1 MSVLDGKNILLGV
14 CGSIAAFKAVAL
26 ASRLNQAGA
35 VVTAILTKD
44 AARFVTPLSF
54 TSVTQRPAYI
64 DLYTPDPG
72 RILHIALAEEA
83 DLLAVVPATAH
94 TLGRMAQGLADDLLT
109 CTVLSTQAPVL
120 VAPAMDGGMFTNPA
134 TQQNLATLRERGVH
148 VVEPLAGR
156 LASGLVAQGRLP
168 EVDALIAEMRAVLGS
183 GGPLAGKTVVVTA
196 GGTQE
201 PLDPV
206 RYIGNRSSGK
216 MGFALAEA
224 ARDHGARVILITGAT
239 TAPPPHGMETVS
251 ATTAAAMQAAVNEHI
266 PQADAL
272 IMAAAVADYRP
283 QAAQGQ
289 KTKRTG
295 DPLALTLVEN
305 EDILAQVPHTLVK
318 VGFAAE
324 TEHVIEHAASKLT
337 RKSADIIVANDVS
350 RSDSG
355 FGTDTNQVVILSRD
369 RPPESLPVLA
379 KTEVAETIL
388 QRVAAL
394 LRRGAGRSC

>member
-1 MSVLDGKNILLGV
+1 MSILSGKRILLGV

-26 ASRLNQAGA
+26 ASQLTQAEA
-35 VVTAILTKD
+35 DVTTILTKD

-54 TSVTQRPAYI
+54 SSVTQRPAYL
-64 DLYTPDPG
+64 DLFTPDPG

-94 TLGRMAQGLADDLLT
+94 TLGRLAQGLSDDLLT
-109 CTVLSTQAPVL
+109 CTYLSTQAPVL

-134 TQQNLATLRERGVH
+134 TQANLTALRARGVH
-148 VVEPLAGR
+148 VAEPLEGR

-168 EVDALIAEMRAVLGS
+168 EVDTLLAEMRTVLGKS
-183 GGPLAGKTVVVTA
+183 GPLAGKTVVVTA

-224 ARDHGARVILITGAT
+224 ARDCGARVTLIKGAT
-239 TAPPPHGMETVS
+239 TIEPPPGLTVVS
-251 ATTAAAMQAAVNEHI
+251 ATTAAEMFRAVKEHTAG
-266 PQADAL
+266 ADAL

-283 QAAQGQ
+283 ETSRSQ
-289 KTKRTG
+289 KAKRTG
-295 DPLALTLVEN
+295 EPLTLTLVEN
-305 EDILAQVPHTLVK
+305 EDILRQVPHTLVK

-324 TEHVIEHAASKLT
+324 TEAVLENAEKKLA
-337 RKSADIIVANDVS
+337 RKNADMIVANDVS
-350 RSDSG
+350 RPDSG
-355 FGTDTNQVVILSRD
+355 FGADTNQVTILSKARS
-369 RPPESLPVLA
+369 PERLPVLPKA
-379 KTEVAETIL
+379 EVAAVIL
-388 QRVAAL
+388 ARVAAL
-394 LRRGAGRSC
+394 VRQQSNS